1 MLLEFEYTLN
11 FLIERQKRDFNKLK
25 IIGNNI
31 RKGFI
36 GLALQNEELL
46 NWNDQLKP
54 QLDEVFKELNT
65 SKQ

>member
-1 MLLEFEYTLN
+1 MKKY
-11 FLIERQKRDFNKLK
+11 RFNKLK

-46 NWNDQLKP
+46 NWNDQLKQ
-54 QLDEVFKELNT
+54 QLNEVFKELNT